1 MTDLLSF
8 TATRW
13 GSSLTWPAT
22 VEVDKTQVKWLSY
35 FTTLT
40 GSSPPADLVW
50 SVNGEKVAAMEVH
63 QESFSHFQ
71 ESRGH
76 SAVRQMVRS
85 LTCHMCKTL
94 VHLFLG
100 LTRCL
105 WEYKGMLL
113 LYLYGLY
120 FSIFLFSPKIP
131 PDLAWEDWALP
142 PGHGRLQPAVDCEGA
157 PHGAGGQAEVHGCHR
172 DGELTGIANI
182 NFYLQGKSTGTW
194 QRRPLRSITGEW
206 GRVGH

>member
-1 MTDLLSF
+1 M
-8 TATRW
+8 
-13 GSSLTWPAT
+13 
-22 VEVDKTQVKWLSY
+22 
-35 FTTLT
+35 T

-63 QESFSHFQ
+63 QESFSHFE

-85 LTCHMCKTL
+85 LTSHMCTTL

-105 WEYKGMLL
+105 WEYKGRLL

-120 FSIFLFSPKIP
+120 FSIFFFLLKFPQIWHEKTELSPLDTAASNLQLTVREHHLEQGVKLRCTAAIGMENLQESQILTFTCRGSL
-131 PDLAWEDWALP
+131 LARDQ
-142 PGHGRLQPAVDCEGA
+142 GGR
-157 PHGAGGQAEVHGCHR
+157 
-172 DGELTGIANI
+172 
-182 NFYLQGKSTGTW
+182 
-194 QRRPLRSITGEW
+194 
-206 GRVGH
+206 